1 MFKTIKAK
9 IDNLCIKAYCTV
21 DNFRTN
27 QEGDTN
33 FISIMI
39 ILGVVV
45 VFAGLFATLGEEVI
59 KNVQN
64 SIKDFLDSLG

>member
-1 MFKTIKAK
+1 MLKAIKAK
-9 IDNLCIKAYCTV
+9 INNLCIKAYCAA

-45 VFAGLFATLGEEVI
+45 VFAALFNTMGQSI
-59 KNVQN
+59 IDTVQGA
-64 SIKDFLDSLG
+64 IEDFLDSLS